1 MSLPSI
7 VAIRPEPGLSSTIAR
22 ALEVDLEIR
31 GEPLF
36 EVVPVRWDPPP
47 PESFDAL
54 LIGSANAIRQAGEAL
69 DLYRHLPIH
78 AVGATTAKVAEEF
91 GLDVA
96 LVGQGGLQDVLDARP
111 NAIRYLRLAGR
122 THVMLDVRRH
132 QEVTT
137 RILYESRTLPI
148 GSSFAEL
155 LREGAL
161 VLLHSGEAAR
171 HFAVECNRLKID
183 RAKVRLVALG
193 PRIAAAAGTGWQAVD
208 CPIQPNENA
217 LFALL
222 RDMRA

>member
-1 MSLPSI
+1 MNLPPI

-22 ALEVDLEIR
+22 AIEVDLEIR

-47 PESFDAL
+47 PQNFDAL

-69 DLYRHLPIH
+69 DLYRDLPIH
-78 AVGATTAKVAEEF
+78 AVGATTAMVAQEF
-91 GLDVA
+91 GLHVA
-96 LVGQGGLQDVLDARP
+96 SVGEGGLQDVLDAQP
-111 NAIRYLRLAGR
+111 DAMRYLRLTGR
-122 THVMLDVRRH
+122 AHMTLDARRH
-132 QEVTT
+132 REVTT
-137 RILYESRTLPI
+137 RIVYESVALPI
-148 GSSFAEL
+148 GAALAEL

-171 HFAVECNRLKID
+171 HFAAECNRLKID
-183 RAKVRLVALG
+183 RANVRLVALG
-193 PRIAAAAGTGWQAVD
+193 SRIAAAAGTGWQAVD
-208 CPIQPNENA
+208 CPIQPNEGA